1 MSMSGWAEI
10 YKKRMYLSRVLGA
23 LGVVAYVFMAP
34 VWPERRPGLAEAL
47 GFLGLL
53 LVGAGVIGRV
63 WALSYLVGKKS
74 KSLVTEGPF
83 SLCRNP
89 LYLFSFLGLL
99 GICLRTRSLVISV
112 AVMALFMWVHLRSV
126 RNEEAKL
133 RALFEGEFEAYA
145 KRIPRFMPS
154 FAHFKE
160 SDMLTV
166 NAVLF
171 RKGITE
177 LMMFFLILAFF
188 ELVAVLHQ
196 TGMVPVWLTLY

>member
-1 MSMSGWAEI
+1 MNELVAI
-10 YKKRMYLSRVLGA
+10 FKKRMYLSRVLGA

-34 VWPERRPGLAEAL
+34 VWPDRYVWLAEA
-47 GFLGLL
+47 FAFAGLL
-53 LVGAGVIGRV
+53 LVSLGVVGRV

-74 KSLVTEGPF
+74 KTLVTEGPF

-99 GICLRTRSLVISV
+99 GICLRTQTLAIP
-112 AVMALFMWVHLRSV
+112 AVVMPLFVLVHLRSV
-126 RNEEAKL
+126 RNEESKL
-133 RALFEGEFEAYA
+133 RAMFPGEFDAYA
-145 KRIPRFMPS
+145 KLIPRFVPS
-154 FAHFKE
+154 LAHFKE

-177 LMMFFLILAFF
+177 LTMFFVMMAFL
-188 ELVAVLHQ
+188 ELVTVLHR
-196 TGMVPVWLTLY
+196 TGTAPIWFRLI